1 MKIIKKLQDGS
12 DRVFYRVQIKNRTYI
27 LLKET
32 KLFRFKSYLKIA
44 KVLKNL
50 APRIYN
56 YNEEKLEILMEDLG
70 DLSLFEYMKTNG
82 NYEIYYNVISVLKE
96 IENIIEEVPTFDV
109 EHLKYEIDYF
119 LNFNPQYE
127 HLREILYK
135 NSEEISKFNYVFM
148 HRDFHSRNII
158 VNDNKIRIIDFQNA
172 HIGPKGYD
180 LSSLLID
187 PYVNLDEKIVIDLF
201 KFYKEINQ
209 EEFLKISIQR
219 ISQVCAAFKKL
230 SINNPFFRKF
240 VPIAISKF
248 ENFIKYLICLV
259 ILEISIFF
267 GIEGLRPLRFMS
279 ICLRLF

>member
-12 DRVFYRVQIKNRTYI
+12 DRIFYRVLIRNKTYI

-44 KVLKNL
+44 NVLKNL
-50 APRIYN
+50 APKIYD
-56 YNEEKLEILMEDLG
+56 YN
-70 DLSLFEYMKTNG
+70 
-82 NYEIYYNVISVLKE
+82 YYNVILVLKD
-96 IENIIEEVPTFDV
+96 IENIVEELPAFDV

-135 NSEEISKFNYVFM
+135 NSEEISKFKYVFM
-148 HRDFHSRNII
+148 HRDFQSRNII
-158 VNDNKIRIIDFQNA
+158 INDNRIKIIDFQNA

-187 PYVNLDEKIVIDLF
+187 PYVNLDEKIIIDLL
-201 KFYKEINQ
+201 KFYKEINE

-230 SINNPFFRKF
+230 SIYKPFFRKF
-240 VPIAISKF
+240 IPIAISRF
-248 ENFIKYLICLV
+248 ENLIKDLK
-259 ILEISIFF
+259 
-267 GIEGLRPLRFMS
+267 
-279 ICLRLF
+279 LF